1 MATLSETA
9 ETKRRYSELLS
20 SLSDSLPCLADQV
33 DGLAD
38 RMLPGLC
45 PRDQLDW
52 LDVLAGD
59 VAARHLEVEELAD
72 HGGQLVAILTELD
85 CRDTPKVRQIQADLE
100 RVRRQLEDITAAVD
114 RKRVALEAALSRL
127 MEAHAG
133 LAAALAWL
141 DDAEARASTLLSR
154 GVSLNTARLADQIC
168 EHRAFAADVTAYAP
182 NVGTVAERCASV
194 WIEERVSELQD
205 RHRAL
210 VQSLDEHDG
219 RLDDI
224 RRRLAGLFDGVAAL
238 DRWIASTV
246 GAVGRR
252 SVDLEELCAARQ
264 TRRHELDSLTATGR
278 ELTADSM
285 TTDKHCLRD
294 AVSDLRARWRELMQ
308 LLTNTVSNAVS
319 IIDPLLVCCSYSIT
333 SVITVMMT
341 SH

>member
-1 MATLSETA
+1 METLSETA
-9 ETKRRYSELLS
+9 ETKRRYLELLS
-20 SLSDSLPCLADQV
+20 RLAESLPCLADQV

-59 VAARHLEVEELAD
+59 VAARGVEVDQLAAAGD
-72 HGGQLVAILTELD
+72 QLVAILTELD
-85 CRDTPKVRQIQADLE
+85 CRDTPKVREIQADVD
-100 RVRRQLEDITAAVD
+100 RVRRQRDDISAAVQ

-127 MEAHAG
+127 MDAHAG
-133 LAAALAWL
+133 LAAALSWL
-141 DDAEARASTLLSR
+141 DDAEARASTLLGG
-154 GVSLNTARLADQIC
+154 GVSLQATRLAEQIA

-194 WIEERVSELQD
+194 WVEGRVSELQD

-210 VQSLDEHDG
+210 VQCLDEHDA

-224 RRRLAGLFDGVAAL
+224 RRRLAGLLDGVAAL
-238 DRWIASTV
+238 DRWIAGTV
-246 GAVGRR
+246 GAVGRHA
-252 SVDLEELCAARQ
+252 VLDLEELCVARQ
-264 TRRHELDSLTATGR
+264 TKRRELDSLTASGR

-294 AVSDLRARWRELMQ
+294 AVSDLRARWRDLMQ
-308 LLTNTVSNAVS
+308 LLTCTVSSA
-319 IIDPLLVCCSYSIT
+319 VCCQFT
-333 SVITVMMT
+333 LFL
-341 SH
+341 

>member
-9 ETKRRYSELLS
+9 ETKRRFSELLS
-20 SLSDSLPCLADQV
+20 SLSESLPSLADQV

-52 LDVLAGD
+52 LDVLAGE
-59 VAARHLEVEELAD
+59 VTARGLEIDELAAAGD
-72 HGGQLVAILTELD
+72 QLIAILTELD
-85 CRDTPKVRQIQADLE
+85 CRDTPKARQILSDVE
-100 RVRRQLEDITAAVD
+100 RVRRQLEDIMAAVD
-114 RKRVALEAALSRL
+114 RKRVALEAALARL
-127 MEAHAG
+127 MEAHAK

-154 GVSLNTARLADQIC
+154 GVSLNKARLADQIS
-168 EHRAFAADVTAYAP
+168 EHRAFAADVTAYTP

-194 WIEERVSELQD
+194 WIEGRVSELQD
-205 RHRAL
+205 RHHAL

-224 RRRLAGLFDGVAAL
+224 RRRLAGLLDGVAAL
-238 DRWIASTV
+238 DQWIGSTV

-264 TRRHELDSLTATGR
+264 TKRHELDSLTSAGR
-278 ELTADSM
+278 ELTSDSM

-308 LLTNTVSNAVS
+308 LLTSTVSNAVS
-319 IIDPLLVCCSYSIT
+319 SDLLSFF
-333 SVITVMMT
+333 VILIVVVVKCVFML
-341 SH
+341 

>member
-1 MATLSETA
+1 VKMASLSETA

-20 SLSDSLPCLADQV
+20 SLGQSLPSLADQV

-52 LDVLAGD
+52 LDVLAGE
-59 VAARHLEVEELAD
+59 VASRGVEIDQLAATGDELIA
-72 HGGQLVAILTELD
+72 VLTELD
-85 CRDTPKVRQIQADLE
+85 CRDTPKVRQIQADVE
-100 RVRRQLEDITAAVD
+100 RVRGQLNDVMAMVD
-114 RKRVALEAALSRL
+114 RKRSALESALARL

-154 GVSLNTARLADQIC
+154 GVSLNAARLADQIS
-168 EHRAFAADVTAYAP
+168 EHRAFAADVSAYAP

-194 WIEERVSELQD
+194 WIEGRVSELQD
-205 RHRAL
+205 RHRTL

-224 RRRLAGLFDGVAAL
+224 RRRLAGLHEGVAAL

-264 TRRHELDSLTATGR
+264 TKRHDLDALTAAGR

-294 AVSDLRARWRELMQ
+294 VVSDLRARWRELMQ

-319 IIDPLLVCCSYSIT
+319 NQSPSLSLFSS
-333 SVITVMMT
+333 
-341 SH
+341 